1 MNELQNLQ
9 KLLGAAHEDAFYSE
23 CVNPVTEEQ
32 KLHNQKLVDNIQNLE
47 NLIKALQQ

>member
-9 KLLGAAHEDAFYSE
+9 KLLSAAHEDAFYSE

-32 KLHNQKLVDNIQNLE
+32 KRHNQKLADNIRNLE
-47 NLIKALQQ
+47 NTIKVLQQ